1 VGEATLVLAIVLAI
15 LGAITLMAARRQS
28 TLVASDL
35 GLREPVTL
43 RSEARRLV
51 GRPDEIH
58 RDRRTG
64 RLYPIEVKP
73 RRRSDVLY
81 DSDRLQLGAYLV
93 LAREAYG
100 RRFAGYGIVR
110 YATRDFTV
118 VLTPE
123 LEREVNRIADAV
135 RRARAAPDVH
145 RDHQVSAKCRAC
157 AQRLRCDEA
166 LASIG

>member
-1 VGEATLVLAIVLAI
+1 MGGDTLVLAVVLA
-15 LGAITLMAARRQS
+15 LGAVIALVAARRQS

-35 GLREPVTL
+35 GLRDPVTL
-43 RSEARRLV
+43 RSETRRLV

-58 RDRRTG
+58 RDRQTG
-64 RLYPIEVKP
+64 KLYPIEVKP
-73 RRRSDVLY
+73 RRRSDVLHH
-81 DSDRLQLGAYLV
+81 SDRLQLAVYLV

-100 RRFAGYGIVR
+100 RRFAEYGIVR

-123 LEREVNRIADAV
+123 LEREVALIADAV
-135 RRARAAPDVH
+135 RRARAARDVH
-145 RDHQVSAKCRAC
+145 RDHQVAAKCRAC
-157 AQRLRCDEA
+157 AQRSRCVEA